1 MFLVNMSLK
10 SPYTIVA
17 MALAIV
23 LLGAQ
28 SLTSMNVSILP
39 RIPLPVVEVLT
50 VFPGMNVYNT
60 EMDITEQME
69 RIILQ
74 APYIRSVKSESLVGI
89 SMIQIR
95 FRSSY
100 PLSSGVS
107 MVTSLVYSSLKYLP
121 PGIFPPIIIPFG
133 ISAIPIADL
142 VLSSKELTQMQMFDI
157 GYFNVRSQMGTVPG
171 VAAPPVFGGL
181 SRQIQ
186 VYTNN
191 TALLARGLTIWDVVN
206 ALNRQ
211 NIVWPA
217 GFAKIGDMSYNVFV
231 NALLGPVKTIG
242 DVPVK
247 VEHGQPVYIRDV
259 AQAKDS
265 YRIQTNPV
273 RVDGRKSVYIPVL
286 KQEGANT
293 VKVIDATRDAINT
306 FYGLPKSLDISLV
319 FDQSVYIRDSV
330 ASLEREGIVGILL
343 TAAMILLFL
352 GNVRSTLI
360 ITTSIPLSLLVG
372 FVMLNATGQTIN
384 IMTLG
389 GLALAIGRLVD
400 DAIVVLEN
408 TNRHLEM
415 GKAPAQA
422 ALDGAGEVAMPVMAS
437 TIATMI
443 VFSPVLFLLGKGKFL
458 FTPLAAA
465 VAYSMLASYFVSMTL
480 VPVLSAWFLK
490 PESAYKNNRS
500 LFRRGIERFNEY
512 FNRMKTFY
520 RGYLKIAL
528 RHRGPVSILIF
539 LAFVGSFFL
548 FSQIGTQY
556 FPPDDTGAFI
566 IQMRLPDGSR
576 IEKTDA
582 ISARVDA
589 AIRRIIPAKDIVHIV
604 INEGVRPGWD
614 AMYTTNL
621 WSHMAFILVQLNP
634 SNERKRSM
642 WDFEDELRPYLA
654 AHFPNVEFYYESSSI
669 ITQILAGSGEA
680 PIDIQLLG
688 ASYRQ
693 LGQIAHEI
701 ADHIRTFPGATDV
714 RVKQNIHYPSMF
726 IDVDRSKAQFL
737 GVSELDVEKDVITSL
752 VTNVAIGE
760 NFWVDQRTGNPYFL
774 TAQYPEDKI
783 NSMDALS
790 NILVRQNMGTD
801 TAHSGS
807 KNPPIYLRDI
817 ADIRRITIPP
827 AIFHYNVERVVDVL
841 VNVSHEPGVSL
852 GGVGDKI
859 DDYMA
864 HYKLP
869 EGYAWRES
877 GMLASM
883 HRSFGSMGMAVLLA
897 MALVYLALVAQ
908 FQSFLDPFII
918 MMSVPF
924 GLIGV
929 FAMLYATHTGINVE
943 SLIGVIMDIGI
954 GVSNSVLLVEFAIR
968 LREQGAP
975 LYRAVVEAGSTRLRP
990 ILMTAIGT
998 ILAMIPTAVGMG
1010 VGSGAEEPLARA
1022 VIGGLIVMT
1031 VLTLVQVPIFYAILH
1046 TWEEKWKARKL
1057 ARTS

>member
-1 MFLVNMSLK
+1 MFLVKMSLK
-10 SPYTIVA
+10 SPYTIIA

-23 LLGAQ
+23 LMGAQ
-28 SLTSMNVSILP
+28 SLSSMNVSILP

-100 PLSSGVS
+100 SLSAGVS

-142 VLSSKELTQMQMFDI
+142 VLSSKELTQMQMFDL
-157 GYFNVRSQMGTVPG
+157 GFFNVRSQMGTVPG

-186 VYTNN
+186 VFTNN

-211 NIVWPA
+211 NIIWPA

-242 DVPVK
+242 DVPIK
-247 VEHGQPVYIRDV
+247 VEHGQPVFIKDV
-259 AQAKDS
+259 AKARDS

-293 VKVIDATRDAINT
+293 VKVINATQNAIKT

-330 ASLEREGIVGILL
+330 SSLEREGLIGILL

-415 GKAPAQA
+415 GKSPAQA
-422 ALDGAGEVAMPVMAS
+422 ALDGAGEVAMPVLAS

-443 VFSPVLFLLGKGKFL
+443 VFSPVLFLLGKGKYL

-480 VPVLSAWFLK
+480 VPVLSSWFLK
-490 PESAYKNNRS
+490 PESYYRQSRS
-500 LFRRGIERFNEY
+500 LFRRGVEA
-512 FNRMKTFY
+512 FNRFFDRFRNLY
-520 RGYLKIAL
+520 RTYLKIAL
-528 RHRGPVSILIF
+528 HHRLPVSLLIF

-548 FSQIGTQY
+548 FSQIGSEY

-566 IQMRLPDGSR
+566 IQLRLPVGSR

-589 AIRRIIPAKDIVHIV
+589 AIRRIIPAKDIVHVV

-621 WSHMAFILVQLNP
+621 WAYEAFALVQLVP
-634 SNERKRSM
+634 SDKRNRSM
-642 WDFEDELRPYLA
+642 WDFEHDLRPYLVS
-654 AHFPNVEFYYESSSI
+654 HFPNVEFYFASSSI
-669 ITQILAGSGEA
+669 ITQILSGSGEA

-688 ASYRQ
+688 PSYRT
-693 LGQIAHEI
+693 LGTLAHKI
-701 ADHIRTFPGATDV
+701 VDHIRTLPGTTDV
-714 RVKQNIHYPSMF
+714 RVKQNIHYPSMY

-737 GVSELDVEKDVITSL
+737 GVSELDVERNVITSL

-760 NFWVDQRTGNPYFL
+760 NFWVDQTTGNPYFL

-790 NILVRQNMGTD
+790 NILVRQFKGSD
-801 TAHSGS
+801 FAQSGS
-807 KNPPIYLRDI
+807 VDPPIYLRDI
-817 ADIRRITIPP
+817 ATIKRITIPP
-827 AIFHYNVERVVDVL
+827 AIFHYNVQRVVDIL
-841 VNVSHEPGVSL
+841 VNVTHDPGVSL
-852 GGVGDKI
+852 GGVGNRI
-859 DDYMA
+859 DDYLA
-864 HYKLP
+864 HFSMP
-869 EGYAWRES
+869 EGYSWRES

-883 HRSFGSMGMAVLLA
+883 HRSFGSMGLAVMLA

-929 FAMLYATHTGINVE
+929 FSMLYATGTGINVE

-975 LYRAVVEAGSTRLRP
+975 LYRAVVEAGATRLRP

-998 ILAMIPTAVGMG
+998 ILAMIPTAIGMG

-1022 VIGGLIVMT
+1022 VIGGLMVMT
-1031 VLTLVQVPIFYAILH
+1031 ILTLVQVPIFYVILH
-1046 TWEEKWKARKL
+1046 TWEERWKT
-1057 ARTS
+1057 RTGPVR

>member
-1 MFLVNMSLK
+1 MFLVKMSLK
-10 SPYTIVA
+10 SPYTIIA

-23 LLGAQ
+23 LMGAQ
-28 SLTSMNVSILP
+28 SLSSMNVSILP

-95 FRSSY
+95 FRSTYS
-100 PLSSGVS
+100 LSAGVS

-142 VLSSKELTQMQMFDI
+142 VLSSKELTQMQMFDL
-157 GYFNVRSQMGTVPG
+157 GFFNVRSQMGTISG

-186 VYTNN
+186 VFTNN

-211 NIVWPA
+211 NIIWPA

-247 VEHGQPVYIRDV
+247 VEHGQPVFIKDIANAR
-259 AQAKDS
+259 DS

-293 VKVIDATRDAINT
+293 VKVINATREAIKN

-330 ASLEREGIVGILL
+330 SSLEREGIVGILL
-343 TAAMILLFL
+343 TAAMILIFL

-408 TNRHLEM
+408 TNRHIEM
-415 GKAPAQA
+415 GKSPAQA
-422 ALDGAGEVAMPVMAS
+422 ALDGAGEVSMPVMAS

-443 VFSPVLFLLGKGKFL
+443 VFSPVLFLLGKGKYL

-480 VPVLSAWFLK
+480 VPVLAAWFLK
-490 PESAYKNNRS
+490 PESYYRKS
-500 LFRRGIERFNEY
+500 QSVFRRGVEAFDRSFDRGRNL
-512 FNRMKTFY
+512 Y
-520 RGYLKIAL
+520 RKYLKIAL
-528 RHRGPVSILIF
+528 LHRLPVSVLIF

-548 FSQIGTQY
+548 FSQIGSEY

-566 IQMRLPDGSR
+566 IQMRLPVGSR

-589 AIRRIIPAKDIVHIV
+589 AIRRIIPAKDIVHVV

-621 WSHMAFILVQLNP
+621 WAHMAFALIQLVP
-634 SNERKRSM
+634 SDKRKRSM
-642 WDFEDELRPYLA
+642 WDFEHELRPYLVS
-654 AHFPNVEFYYESSSI
+654 HFPNVEFYFESSSI
-669 ITQILAGSGEA
+669 ITQILSGSGEA

-688 ASYRQ
+688 PSYRT
-693 LGQIAHEI
+693 LGVLAHKI
-701 ADHIRTFPGATDV
+701 ADHIRTLPGTTDV
-714 RVKQNIHYPSMF
+714 RVKQNIHYPSLF
-726 IDVDRSKAQFL
+726 INVDRSKAQFL
-737 GVSELDVEKDVITSL
+737 GVSELDVERNVITSL

-760 NFWVDQRTGNPYFL
+760 NFWVDQNTGNPYFL

-790 NILVRQNMGTD
+790 NILVRQLRGSD
-801 TAHSGS
+801 HAESGA

-817 ADIRRITIPP
+817 ASIHRITLPP
-827 AIFHYNVERVVDVL
+827 AIFHYNVERVLDIL
-841 VNVSHEPGVSL
+841 VNVTNDPGISL
-852 GGVGDKI
+852 GGVGNKI
-859 DDYMA
+859 DSYLSRL
-864 HYKLP
+864 KLP
-869 EGYAWRES
+869 EDYRWRES

-883 HRSFGSMGMAVLLA
+883 HRSFGSMGLAVLLA
-897 MALVYLALVAQ
+897 LALVYLALVAQ

-918 MMSVPF
+918 MLSVPF

-929 FAMLYATHTGINVE
+929 FAMLYATGTGINVE

-968 LREQGAP
+968 LRERGAP
-975 LYRAVVEAGSTRLRP
+975 LYRAVVEAGATRLRP

-998 ILAMIPTAVGMG
+998 ILAMIPTAIGMG

-1022 VIGGLIVMT
+1022 VIGGLMVMT
-1031 VLTLVQVPIFYAILH
+1031 ILTLVQVPIFYVILH
-1046 TWEEKWKARKL
+1046 TWEERWKART
-1057 ARTS
+1057 ARNS

>member
-1 MFLVNMSLK
+1 
-10 SPYTIVA
+10 
-17 MALAIV
+17 
-23 LLGAQ
+23 
-28 SLTSMNVSILP
+28 
-39 RIPLPVVEVLT
+39 
-50 VFPGMNVYNT
+50 
-60 EMDITEQME
+60 
-69 RIILQ
+69 
-74 APYIRSVKSESLVGI
+74 
-89 SMIQIR
+89 
-95 FRSSY
+95 
-100 PLSSGVS
+100 
-107 MVTSLVYSSLKYLP
+107 
-121 PGIFPPIIIPFG
+121 
-133 ISAIPIADL
+133 
-142 VLSSKELTQMQMFDI
+142 
-157 GYFNVRSQMGTVPG
+157 MGTVPG

-217 GFAKIGDMSYNVFV
+217 GFAKIGAMSYNVFV

-242 DVPVK
+242 DVPIK
-247 VEHGQPVYIRDV
+247 VEHGQPVYIKDV
-259 AQAKDS
+259 GVAKDS

-293 VKVIDATRDAINT
+293 VKVIDATRNAIKT

-343 TAAMILLFL
+343 TAAMILIFL

-422 ALDGAGEVAMPVMAS
+422 ALDGAGEVAMPVLAS

-490 PESAYKNNRS
+490 PESAYKNSRS
-500 LFRRGIERFNEY
+500 LFRRGVERFNA
-512 FNRMKTFY
+512 FFDRFRKAY
-520 RGYLKIAL
+520 RNYLKIAL

-539 LAFVGSFFL
+539 FAFIGSFFL
-548 FSQIGTQY
+548 FARIGSEY

-566 IQMRLPDGSR
+566 IQMRLPDGAR
-576 IEKTDA
+576 IEYTDA
-582 ISARVDA
+582 VSARVDA
-589 AIRRIIPAKDIVHIV
+589 AIRRIIPAKDIVHVV

-621 WSHMAFILVQLNP
+621 WSHMAFVLVQLNP
-634 SNERKRSM
+634 SNERKRSV
-642 WDFEDELRPYLA
+642 WDFEHELRPYLVS
-654 AHFPNVEFYYESSSI
+654 HFPNVEFYFESSSI

-680 PIDIQLLG
+680 PIDIQILG
-688 ASYRQ
+688 PSYRK
-693 LGQIAHEI
+693 LGEIAHKI
-701 ADHIRTFPGATDV
+701 TDHIRTIPGTTDV

-737 GVSELDVEKDVITSL
+737 GVTELDVERNVITSL
-752 VTNVAIGE
+752 VTDVAIGE
-760 NFWVDQRTGNPYFL
+760 NFWVDQTTGNPYFL

-783 NSMDALS
+783 TSMDALS
-790 NILVRQNMGTD
+790 NILVRQLKGSDYTE
-801 TAHSGS
+801 SGA

-817 ADIRRITIPP
+817 AEIRRITIPP
-827 AIFHYNVERVVDVL
+827 AIFHYNVERVVDIL
-841 VNVSHEPGVSL
+841 VNVTHDPGVSL
-852 GGVGDKI
+852 GGVGGKI
-859 DDYMA
+859 DDYLAKM
-864 HYKLP
+864 KFP
-869 EGYAWRES
+869 VGYSWRES

-883 HRSFGSMGMAVLLA
+883 HRSFSSMGLAVLLA

-929 FAMLYATHTGINVE
+929 FAMLYATGTGINVE

-975 LYRAVVEAGSTRLRP
+975 LYRAVVEAGATRLRP

-998 ILAMIPTAVGMG
+998 VLAMIPTAIGMG

-1022 VIGGLIVMT
+1022 VIGGLMVMT
-1031 VLTLVQVPIFYAILH
+1031 VLTLVQVPIFYVILH
-1046 TWEEKWKARKL
+1046 TWEAKWKARR
-1057 ARTS
+1057 ASR

>member
-1 MFLVNMSLK
+1 MLHTK
-10 SPYTIVA
+10 HAY
-17 MALAIV
+17 
-23 LLGAQ
+23 
-28 SLTSMNVSILP
+28 
-39 RIPLPVVEVLT
+39 
-50 VFPGMNVYNT
+50 PGW
-60 EMDITEQME
+60 
-69 RIILQ
+69 
-74 APYIRSVKSESLVGI
+74 
-89 SMIQIR
+89 
-95 FRSSY
+95 
-100 PLSSGVS
+100 
-107 MVTSLVYSSLKYLP
+107 
-121 PGIFPPIIIPFG
+121 
-133 ISAIPIADL
+133 
-142 VLSSKELTQMQMFDI
+142 
-157 GYFNVRSQMGTVPG
+157 
-171 VAAPPVFGGL
+171 L
-181 SRQIQ
+181 SRHPPKCP
-186 VYTNN
+186 
-191 TALLARGLTIWDVVN
+191 RVVN

-242 DVPVK
+242 DVPIKVK
-247 VEHGQPVYIRDV
+247 HGQPVYVKDV
-259 AQAKDS
+259 AEARDS

-293 VKVIDATRDAINT
+293 VKVIDATRDAINS

-330 ASLEREGIVGILL
+330 ASLEREGLVGILL

-372 FVMLNATGQTIN
+372 FVMLNATGETIN

-408 TNRHLEM
+408 TNRHIEM
-415 GKAPAQA
+415 GKTPAQA

-465 VAYSMLASYFVSMTL
+465 VTYSMMASYFVSMTL

-490 PESAYKNNRS
+490 PESAYRNNRS

-512 FNRMKTFY
+512 FDRLKQFY

-566 IQMRLPDGSR
+566 IQMRLPVGSR
-576 IEKTDA
+576 VEKTDA
-582 ISARVDA
+582 VSARVDT
-589 AIRRIIPAKDIVHIV
+589 AIRRIIPAKDIVHVV

-634 SNERKRSM
+634 SNERKHSM
-642 WDFEDELRPYLA
+642 WDFEAELRPYLA
-654 AHFPNVEFYYESSSI
+654 THFPNVEFYFESSSI

-693 LGQIAHEI
+693 LGRLAKDIVAHV
-701 ADHIRTFPGATDV
+701 RTIPGATDV
-714 RVKQNIHYPSMF
+714 RVKQNIHYPSMY

-760 NFWVDQRTGNPYFL
+760 NFWVDQSTGNPYFL

-790 NILVRQNMGTD
+790 NILVRQNKGTD
-801 TAHSGS
+801 FADEGA

-817 ADIRRITIPP
+817 ADIRRISIPP

-841 VNVSHEPGVSL
+841 VNVSHTPGISL
-852 GGVGDKI
+852 GGVGSQI
-859 DDYMA
+859 DEYME

-869 EGYAWRES
+869 KGYAWRES

-883 HRSFGSMGMAVLLA
+883 HRSFGSMGLAVLLA

-908 FQSFLDPFII
+908 FRAFL
-918 MMSVPF
+918 
-924 GLIGV
+924 
-929 FAMLYATHTGINVE
+929 
-943 SLIGVIMDIGI
+943 
-954 GVSNSVLLVEFAIR
+954 
-968 LREQGAP
+968 
-975 LYRAVVEAGSTRLRP
+975 
-990 ILMTAIGT
+990 
-998 ILAMIPTAVGMG
+998 IP
-1010 VGSGAEEPLARA
+1010 S
-1022 VIGGLIVMT
+1022 
-1031 VLTLVQVPIFYAILH
+1031 
-1046 TWEEKWKARKL
+1046 
-1057 ARTS
+1057 SS

>member
-1 MFLVNMSLK
+1 MFLVRMSLK
-10 SPYTIVA
+10 SPYSIIA

-28 SLTSMNVSILP
+28 SLSSMNVSILP

-95 FRSSY
+95 FRSTYS
-100 PLSSGVS
+100 LSAGVS

-142 VLSSKELTQMQMFDI
+142 VLSSKELTQMQMFDL
-157 GYFNVRSQMGTVPG
+157 GYYNVRSQMGTVPG

-242 DVPVK
+242 DVPIK
-247 VEHGQPVYIRDV
+247 VEHGQPVYIKDV
-259 AQAKDS
+259 GVAKDS

-293 VKVIDATRDAINT
+293 VKVIDATRNAIKT

-330 ASLEREGIVGILL
+330 ASLEREGAVGILL
-343 TAAMILLFL
+343 TAAMILIFL

-415 GKAPAQA
+415 GKAPSQA
-422 ALDGAGEVAMPVMAS
+422 ALDGAGEVAMPVLAS

-443 VFSPVLFLLGKGKFL
+443 VFSPVLFLLGKGKYL

-465 VAYSMLASYFVSMTL
+465 VAYSMMASYFVSMTL

-490 PESAYKNNRS
+490 PESAYKNSRS
-500 LFRRGIERFNEY
+500 LFRRGVTRFND
-512 FNRMKTFY
+512 FFDRFRKIY
-520 RGYLKIAL
+520 RTYLKIAL
-528 RHRGPVSILIF
+528 LHRGPVSILIF

-548 FSQIGTQY
+548 FSRIGSEY

-582 ISARVDA
+582 VSARVDA
-589 AIRRIIPAKDIVHIV
+589 AIRRIIPSKDIVHIV

-621 WSHMAFILVQLNP
+621 WSHMAFVLVQLNP

-642 WDFEDELRPYLA
+642 WDFQHELRPYLVS
-654 AHFPNVEFYYESSSI
+654 HFPNVEFYFESSSI

-688 ASYRQ
+688 PSYRK
-693 LGQIAHEI
+693 LGEIAHRI
-701 ADHIRTFPGATDV
+701 VDHIRTIPGTTDV
-714 RVKQNIHYPSMF
+714 RLKQNIHYPSMF

-737 GVSELDVEKDVITSL
+737 GVTELDVERNVITSL
-752 VTNVAIGE
+752 VTDVAIGE
-760 NFWVDQRTGNPYFL
+760 NFWVDQTTGNPYFL

-790 NILVRQNMGTD
+790 NILIRQLKGSDYTE
-801 TAHSGS
+801 SGVE
-807 KNPPIYLRDI
+807 NPPIYLRDI
-817 ADIRRITIPP
+817 AQIRRITIPP
-827 AIFHYNVERVVDVL
+827 AIFHYNVQRVVDIL
-841 VNVSHEPGVSL
+841 VNVTHDPGVSL
-852 GGVGDKI
+852 GGVGSKI
-859 DDYMA
+859 DTYLGKMNFP
-864 HYKLP
+864 K
-869 EGYAWRES
+869 GYSWRES

-883 HRSFGSMGMAVLLA
+883 HRSFSSMGLAVLLA

-929 FAMLYATHTGINVE
+929 FAMLYATGTGINVE
-943 SLIGVIMDIGI
+943 SMIGVIMDIGI

-968 LREQGAP
+968 LRAQGAP

-990 ILMTAIGT
+990 ILMTAVGT
-998 ILAMIPTAVGMG
+998 VLAMIPTAIGMG

-1022 VIGGLIVMT
+1022 VIGGLMVMT
-1031 VLTLVQVPIFYAILH
+1031 VLTLVQVPIFYVILH
-1046 TWEEKWKARKL
+1046 TWEEKWRARR
-1057 ARTS
+1057 AGR